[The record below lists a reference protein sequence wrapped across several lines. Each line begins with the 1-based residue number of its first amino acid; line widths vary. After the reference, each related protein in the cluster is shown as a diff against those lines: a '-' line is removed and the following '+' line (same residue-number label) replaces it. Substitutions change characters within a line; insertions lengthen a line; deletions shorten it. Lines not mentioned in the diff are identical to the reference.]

1 MAGHDGDSA
10 ERERGDGPV
19 GRLAGRVAL
28 VTGGNSGIGE
38 AIVHRLTAEGARV
51 AFCARRADLGAEVA
65 DEVRRRGGEARFD
78 VCDVTD
84 SSQVDAWVEEV
95 ARDYGAIDIAVNN
108 AGTGSGG
115 QWPEE
120 SDEDWDAILR
130 LNVTSVFYV
139 SRAAWPHLLA
149 AGHGSIVNIGSLSAW
164 GGIGA
169 NELEMMG
176 GFQPSPSYQASKAAL
191 EGLTVHLAGRGG
203 EHGIRV
209 NCVRPGRI
217 LTRQWEESMGESFL
231 FWSYYERVQMLKRH
245 GRSEDVA
252 DAVLYLAS
260 DESKFVT
267 AEMIDVNGGAVGKT

>member
-1 MAGHDGDSA
+1 MAG
-10 ERERGDGPV
+10 
-19 GRLAGRVAL
+19 RLEGKVAV

-38 AIVHRLTAEGARV
+38 AIVHRLASEGARV
-51 AFCARRADLGAEVA
+51 GFCARRKEQ
-65 DEVRRRGGEARFD
+65 GEAVEAAARSAGATVRFD

-84 SSQVDAWVEEV
+84 SSQVDDWI
-95 ARDYGAIDIAVNN
+95 ARVTSEYGAIDVVVNN
-108 AGTGSGG
+108 AGTASAG
-115 QWPEE
+115 QWPDE
-120 SDEDWDAILR
+120 SNEDWDAILR
-130 LNVTSVFYV
+130 LNVTSAFYV
-139 SRAAWPHLLA
+139 TRAAWPQLIA
-149 AGHGSIVNIGSLSAW
+149 SGEGSVINIGSLSAW

-203 EHGIRV
+203 EHAIRV

-217 LTRQWEESMGESFL
+217 LTRQWEETMGETFL
-231 FWSYYERVQMLKRH
+231 FWSYYERVQMLQSH

-252 DAVLYLAS
+252 NAVLYLAS
-260 DESKFVT
+260 NESSFVT

>member
-1 MAGHDGDSA
+1 MVGQGA
-10 ERERGDGPV
+10 ERPDREQVDGPP
-19 GRLAGRVAL
+19 GRLAGRVAV

-38 AIVHRLTAEGARV
+38 AIVYRLAAEGARV
-51 AFCARRADLGAEVA
+51 AFCARRAELGAEVA
-65 DEVRRRGGEARFD
+65 DEVRRSGGEARFD

-84 SSQVDAWVEEV
+84 SRQVDEWIATV
-95 ARDYGAIDIAVNN
+95 AREYGGLQIVVNN
-108 AGTGSGG
+108 AGTASGG

-120 SDEDWDAILR
+120 SDDDWDAILR
-130 LNVTSVFYV
+130 LNVTSAFYV
-139 SRAAWPHLLA
+139 TRAAWPHLIA
-149 AGHGSIVNIGSLSAW
+149 AGQGSVVNIGSLSAW

-260 DESKFVT
+260 AESKFVT